1 MWMFT
6 LAISCLTTSNLL
18 WFMDLT
24 FQVHMYYCSLQHW
37 ALIPSPVIST
47 TRCCFCF
54 GSISS
59 FFRELFLHSSPVA
72 YWAPNDLGSSS
83 FSVLS
88 FYLFVLFM
96 GFPRQGYWN
105 GLPFPSPVG
114 HVLSELSTMTC
125 LSWVAPHGMAHSF
138 IELDKAVVHVISLI
152 SFCDCGFHSV
162 CPLMDR
168 DKRLM
173 EASWWE
179 RVTEGE
185 LGLVLMARAVLSKSL
200 IQFIFCCWARL
211 CSLPVVRL
219 ESKLWWK

>member
-47 TRCCFCF
+47 TRCCFCS

-96 GFPRQGYWN
+96 GFPRQEVWLVFY
-105 GLPFPSPVG
+105 
-114 HVLSELSTMTC
+114 
-125 LSWVAPHGMAHSF
+125 
-138 IELDKAVVHVISLI
+138 
-152 SFCDCGFHSV
+152 DCGFHSV
-162 CPLMDR
+162 CLMK
-168 DKRLM
+168 DKDKKLM
-173 EASWWE
+173 ESSWWE
-179 RVTEGE
+179 RLTVGETGSCSEGR
-185 LGLVLMARAVLSKSL
+185 GMLSKSL
-200 IQFIFCCWARL
+200 IQFYIDGWGCVP
-211 CSLPVVRL
+211 SLLFDLRPNYGGGNEDNGGL
-219 ESKLWWK
+219 LQKIPCMHCGT